1 MKKCLLKGK
10 GLYLGGA
17 FLSKHLLSTPSLFCL
32 LNFGVLKWK
41 TLREKQYFYEHA
53 LHVARM

>member
-32 LNFGVLKWK
+32 LNFGVLK
-41 TLREKQYFYEHA
+41 
-53 LHVARM
+53 